1 MEGAALNRNP
11 GAGPGHLY
19 VTVCR
24 DRGYGDTVSV
34 FDADTPFAVAL
45 MFNVVVAETG
55 LVVTENA
62 PLCVPAGMTML
73 GTLGYATSGIELD
86 SSTSIDPGAAL
97 HSRLAVPL
105 TILPPV
111 TLLGL
116 RPTDPMPMGRTVS
129 A

>member
-1 MEGAALNRNP
+1 
-11 GAGPGHLY
+11 
-19 VTVCR
+19 
-24 DRGYGDTVSV
+24 
-34 FDADTPFAVAL
+34 
-45 MFNVVVAETG
+45 MFNVVGAETG

-86 SSTSIDPGAAL
+86 SSTSIGPGAAL
-97 HSRLAVPL
+97 HSRLADPL
-105 TILPPV
+105 TVLPPG

-116 RPTDPMPMGRTVS
+116 RLTDPTPMGRTVR